1 MTVLGRNVGPLR
13 ICQISHL
20 TGASSTSE
28 LSQTTHNLEE
38 TNYIALLG
46 KAVQRILPLSDS

>member
-46 KAVQRILPLSDS
+46 KAVQRIPPLSDS